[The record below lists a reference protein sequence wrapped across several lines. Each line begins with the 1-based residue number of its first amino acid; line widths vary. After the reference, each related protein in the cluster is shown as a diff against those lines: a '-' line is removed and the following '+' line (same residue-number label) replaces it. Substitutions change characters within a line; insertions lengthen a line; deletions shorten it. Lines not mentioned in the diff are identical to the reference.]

1 MELLA
6 VETGIFTGTLAAG
19 TAIIGALLGLIGGL
33 WKRNGNGNGNGS
45 RLLADIHE
53 EVKESTKAMIRVE
66 VILDE
71 RLPRGGGT

>member
-6 VETGIFTGTLAAG
+6 VETGIFTGTLAASAG
-19 TAIIGALLGLIGGL
+19 IIGALLGVVGTMA
-33 WKRNGNGNGNGS
+33 KRNGNGGSNGS

>member
-19 TAIIGALLGLIGGL
+19 AGIIGALLGVVGTMA
-33 WKRNGNGNGNGS
+33 KRNGNGGSNGS